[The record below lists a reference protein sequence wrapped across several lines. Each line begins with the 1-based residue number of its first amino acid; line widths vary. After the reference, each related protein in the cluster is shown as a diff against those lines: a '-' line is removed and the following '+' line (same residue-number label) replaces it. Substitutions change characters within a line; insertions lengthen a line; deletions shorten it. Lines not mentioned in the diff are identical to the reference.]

1 MTRIRRV
8 VEVHAVSLP
17 HEFGCLSRVAGASIG
32 NNDIEKVDASAKVA
46 LEATCAPEREPFAQI
61 DTLVTKS
68 ARRASSKIDDGSTF
82 FVRHVPRAAGM
93 VTTRRMKTLV
103 LGGTRFLGRHI
114 VDVCLANGHSVTIF
128 HRGLSDPRA
137 FPNVEHVIGDR
148 DVS

>member
-1 MTRIRRV
+1 HASHRHPHSFPTRR
-8 VEVHAVSLP
+8 SSDL
-17 HEFGCLSRVAGASIG
+17 
-32 NNDIEKVDASAKVA
+32 A

-103 LGGTRFLGRHI
+103 LGGTRFLRSEEHTSELQSLAYL
-114 VDVCLANGHSVTIF
+114 VC
-128 HRGLSDPRA
+128 R
-137 FPNVEHVIGDR
+137 
-148 DVS
+148 